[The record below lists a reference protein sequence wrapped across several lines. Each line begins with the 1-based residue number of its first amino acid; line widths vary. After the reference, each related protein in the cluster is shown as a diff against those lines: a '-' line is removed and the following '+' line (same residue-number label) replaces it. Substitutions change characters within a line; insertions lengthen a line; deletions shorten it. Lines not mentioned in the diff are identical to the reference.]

1 MVTTRTCASY
11 VAMIVVQLSYGGSS
25 ILAKISL
32 EKGMNQQVFIVY
44 RHLIAMLV
52 LAPLAYAFERKTR
65 PPLPFTT
72 IMKIFVLASLGSTL
86 NLNLY
91 YAGLKYTSPTVATAL
106 TNVTPS
112 LTFLIAVSLGMERVM
127 LRSIKGQAKIIGALV
142 CVGGALIFTFWKGD
156 YLLRDFN
163 QRPLINIHNTKGSLG
178 SRHHENDW
186 IKGSALV
193 LASNAAWSAWF
204 ILQALICKD
213 YPANLS
219 LNTLICFF
227 ASLQSTV
234 LGFILDRQATS
245 WKLGWNVQLF
255 TIVYCGVLNSAL
267 VYFLQT
273 WCINEKGPVFVAMF
287 SPLLLIIIAIFSAIA
302 FAERLHVGS
311 FIGSVIIIFGLYC
324 VLWGKTKDGSVE
336 KKPDSKESSFNTQ
349 KLEIILDCELAIE
362 QKTSEEKD
370 RPALL
375 SSGSL
380 SKQASFSKM

>member
-1 MVTTRTCASY
+1 MVIIGLACLDELISIQVRIIIGFGKVGMSGFDELKFMFGLQLQSSSSRAAPDVNMLNSVHEDSAKRDMHEELIIPDNNIIVEYRRFGRTYNWKQSYLSTT
-11 VAMIVVQLSYGGSS
+11 VDAMDG
-25 ILAKISL
+25 
-32 EKGMNQQVFIVY
+32 
-44 RHLIAMLV
+44 
-52 LAPLAYAFERKTR
+52 KTR

-106 TNVTPS
+106 TNVTYS
-112 LTFLIAVSLGMERVM
+112 WSHILN
-127 LRSIKGQAKIIGALV
+127 RS
-142 CVGGALIFTFWKGD
+142 FT
-156 YLLRDFN
+156 
-163 QRPLINIHNTKGSLG
+163 P
-178 SRHHENDW
+178 
-186 IKGSALV
+186 GSALV

-255 TIVYCGVLNSAL
+255 TIVYCGLVNSAL

-273 WCINEKGPVFVAMF
+273 WCLNEKGQVFAAMF

-324 VLWGKTKDGSVE
+324 VLWGKSEDGSVE
-336 KKPDSKESSFNTQ
+336 KEPESKESSLNTQ

-362 QKTSEEKD
+362 HKTSEEKD

-380 SKQASFSKM
+380 SKQSLFSKM